1 MSTIYRAG
9 VIGRTGKGDYG
20 HGLDVTFGKVP
31 NAKLVAISDDNPD
44 GLVAAGKKTG
54 VNHLY
59 ADYREM
65 LAKEQLDL
73 VCVAPRYVDCHAEMV
88 IAAAEAGVKGIFC
101 EKPLAQTLVEADA
114 ILAACAKS
122 GTRLAVAHRRAN
134 PYEWHGKKLVDEGRI
149 GKVQRMVGRGK
160 GDHRAGGQ
168 DLFVLGTHILD
179 SMRYFAGAE
188 VAWAMGHVTQD
199 GREVT
204 TTDAREGDEG
214 VGLLAG
220 NALHGYYV
228 FENGITAQFES
239 TPVPS
244 SGGDQNSRW
253 FGFEVHGTTGILSLR
268 SSPGGEL
275 YHYPHG
281 MWIPGED
288 DPQWERILLD
298 EWETKPDGSPRSGG
312 ERMHE
317 SNRLI
322 VEELIQAIEEDRDV
336 VQASSGHDAR
346 AALEMIM
353 AVHESHRLQQ
363 RVTFPLKNREN
374 PYQVWH
380 KESNE

>member
-20 HGLDVTFGKVP
+20 HGLDVTFDKVP
-31 NAKLVAISDDNPD
+31 NAKLVAISDDNPE
-44 GLVAAGKKTG
+44 GLVAASKKTG
-54 VNHLY
+54 VNQLY

-88 IAAAEAGVKGIFC
+88 IACAEAGVKGVFC
-101 EKPLAQTLVEADA
+101 EKPLARTLAEADA

-122 GTRLAVAHRRAN
+122 ETRLAVAHRRAN
-134 PYEWHGKKLVDEGRI
+134 PYEWYGKKLVDEGRI

-188 VAWAMGHVTQD
+188 VAWATGHVTQD

-204 TTDAREGDEG
+204 ATDAHEGDEG

-244 SGGDQNSRW
+244 SGSDQNARW
-253 FGFEVHGTTGILSLR
+253 FGFEVYGTAGILSLR
-268 SSPGGEL
+268 NSPNGEL
-275 YHYPHG
+275 YLYRHG

-298 EWETKPDGSPRSGG
+298 EWETKPDGTPRSGT

-363 RVTFPLKNREN
+363 RVTFPLENREN
-374 PYQVWH
+374 PYQV
-380 KESNE
+380 